1 MAHSAAVIEGHRTPI
16 AKFLTTPQVTSEAL
30 PNFFDLIEALSA
42 EIKLMKSADQIKKAF
57 LSQKLRGKRLP
68 KSI

>member
-30 PNFFDLIEALSA
+30 PTSSILLKRFLLKLS
-42 EIKLMKSADQIKKAF
+42 
-57 LSQKLRGKRLP
+57 
-68 KSI
+68 